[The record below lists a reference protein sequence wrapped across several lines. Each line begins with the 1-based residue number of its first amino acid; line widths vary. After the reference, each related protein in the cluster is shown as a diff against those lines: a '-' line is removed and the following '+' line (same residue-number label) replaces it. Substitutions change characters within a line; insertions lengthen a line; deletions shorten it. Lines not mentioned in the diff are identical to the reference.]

1 MTPRRTAATLLL
13 CLASAAQAAEPTSF
27 PAEEFDALL
36 ATYALVK
43 AQYVEA
49 ADDKKLLGGAIAGML
64 ASLDPHSH
72 YLDKDDLAE
81 LQKDRAGEYNGIGVV
96 AEMDGGHLYVIGV
109 TEHSPADLAGIE
121 VGDTIVSVDG
131 VPIAGERSLETTRR
145 MRGQSG
151 TTLALGYRHGGAG
164 PVRTAELTR
173 AALQTTTVST
183 RTLANG
189 IAWIRLSAFEGK
201 TAADLAA
208 ALKSLGAAGS
218 PRGIVLDMRN
228 DPGGL
233 ITAAVAVAGAFLP
246 PNTLLFSA
254 RGHNAG
260 EEAKVTVNPRY
271 YHGPDEPDVLA
282 GLPAWTRTVPLAVL
296 VNGASASAAELVA
309 GALQDN
315 QRARVVGTRSFGK
328 GSIQTVFPLTAD
340 SAVKLTVA
348 RYFTP
353 KGKEIQARGIIPDM
367 VVAPKSGAGDPEGLA
382 LREEDL
388 AQHLAATLPEPEA
401 PAPLQRAAVESTRT
415 FGTADDRALAAA
427 VALLAPR
434 QGAAALTLGP

>member
-1 MTPRRTAATLLL
+1 MTPRRTAAALLL
-13 CLASAAQAAEPTSF
+13 CLAGAVRAAEPTTF

-43 AQYVEA
+43 TQYVA
-49 ADDKKLLGGAIAGML
+49 TADDKKLLGGAIAGML
-64 ASLDPHSH
+64 ASLDPHSQ
-72 YLDKDDLAE
+72 YLDKDELAE
-81 LQKDRAGEYNGIGVV
+81 LQKDQAGEYNGIGVV
-96 AEMDGGHLYVIGV
+96 AEMDGGQLYVIGV

-131 VPIAGERSLETTRR
+131 VAIAGERSLETTRR
-145 MRGQSG
+145 MRGQPG
-151 TTLALGYRHGGAG
+151 TTLAIGYRHAGAG

-189 IAWIRLSAFEGK
+189 IAWIRISAFEGK
-201 TAADLAA
+201 TGADLAA
-208 ALKSLGAAGS
+208 ALQSLGTAGS
-218 PRGIVLDMRN
+218 PRGIVLDVRN

-246 PNTLLFSA
+246 PETLLFSA
-254 RGHNAG
+254 RGHTAG
-260 EEAKVTVNPRY
+260 EEAKVTANPRY
-271 YHGPDEPDVLA
+271 YRGPDEPDVLA
-282 GLPAWTRTVPLAVL
+282 GLPAWARTVPLAVL
-296 VNGASASAAELVA
+296 VNGASASASELVA

-315 QRARVVGTRSFGK
+315 RRARVIGTRSFGK

-353 KGKEIQARGIIPDM
+353 NGKEIQTRGITPDM
-367 VVAPKSGAGDPEGLA
+367 VVAAKPGAGSTEGVA

-388 AQHLAATLPEPEA
+388 AQHLAATRPEPEA
-401 PAPLQRAAVESTRT
+401 PASVQRAAVESTRI
-415 FGTADDRALAAA
+415 FGSADDRALAAA
-427 VALLAPR
+427 VALLGQER
-434 QGAAALTLGP
+434 AADPNSL